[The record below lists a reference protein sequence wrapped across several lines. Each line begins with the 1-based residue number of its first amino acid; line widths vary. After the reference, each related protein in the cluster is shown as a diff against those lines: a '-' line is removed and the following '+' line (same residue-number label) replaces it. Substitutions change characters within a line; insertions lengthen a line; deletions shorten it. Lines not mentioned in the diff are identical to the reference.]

1 MPPERFPPDDPREWL
16 GRARS
21 NLAHAEDDRPEVALE
36 DLCFDAQQAAEKAIK
51 ALLVREKVRLP
62 YIHDLAQL
70 LRLVQDTGIEP
81 PPEIWKADQL
91 TVFATTL
98 RYPSVQEVS
107 QEDYERAIAISRTV
121 VEWVE
126 EQLEKADG

>member
-21 NLAHAEDDRPEVALE
+21 ALAHAEDDRPEVARE

-51 ALLVREKVRLP
+51 AMLVREKVQLP

-81 PPEIWKADQL
+81 PAEAWEAEELAI
-91 TVFATTL
+91 FATTL

-121 VEWVE
+121 VEWAE
-126 EQLEKADG
+126 EQLGNPHA